1 VKNNETLQRD
11 VQDAIKWEPLLHAA
25 EIGVT
30 VQDGVIT
37 LTGVVDNY
45 AKKLEAETAAK
56 NVVGVKAVIEKI
68 TIKSDSLNKSDNEIA
83 TEVLKA
89 LEENWQLPGQLI
101 NVKVENGV
109 VTLGG
114 ELNWNYQKEV
124 AKKVISSLGG
134 VIGVV
139 NNISIKP
146 ETHNEIE
153 KKAVELALERN
164 WAIHNLNIKVNVV
177 GTKVILSGTVNSLY
191 QKEEAGKIAW
201 NVPGVW
207 IVDNELVLDYNY
219 SLSI

>member
-1 VKNNETLQRD
+1 MKNNETLQRD